1 MEGHYG
7 VLFLTAC
14 EIHSAKVLSLLLS
27 DLVCVVMKDMTP
39 PLVMEFVYLSKQT
52 CDERSAP
59 YWTGEFMLARYREVV
74 EIVLHFRESKEKL
87 IRRAVISLIPRLA
100 AFAPERF
107 AATYLSTC
115 TDYLIN
121 IVKCVPQIL
130 TILPNGNLLW
140 QASRVGG
147 LHVAI

>member
-1 MEGHYG
+1 
-7 VLFLTAC
+7 
-14 EIHSAKVLSLLLS
+14 
-27 DLVCVVMKDMTP
+27 
-39 PLVMEFVYLSKQT
+39 
-52 CDERSAP
+52 
-59 YWTGEFMLARYREVV
+59 MLARYREVV

-121 IVKCVPQIL
+121 IVKCVL
-130 TILPNGNLLW
+130 FYL
-140 QASRVGG
+140 
-147 LHVAI
+147 

>member
-1 MEGHYG
+1 
-7 VLFLTAC
+7 
-14 EIHSAKVLSLLLS
+14 
-27 DLVCVVMKDMTP
+27 
-39 PLVMEFVYLSKQT
+39 
-52 CDERSAP
+52 
-59 YWTGEFMLARYREVV
+59 MLARYREVV

-121 IVKCVPQIL
+121 IVKCVHTLIHVHQM
-130 TILPNGNLLW
+130 
-140 QASRVGG
+140 RVPFKQPFC
-147 LHVAI
+147 ACQQCSWMRFC

>member
-1 MEGHYG
+1 
-7 VLFLTAC
+7 
-14 EIHSAKVLSLLLS
+14 
-27 DLVCVVMKDMTP
+27 
-39 PLVMEFVYLSKQT
+39 
-52 CDERSAP
+52 
-59 YWTGEFMLARYREVV
+59 MLARYREVV

-121 IVKCVPQIL
+121 IVKCEPHSPVKK
-130 TILPNGNLLW
+130 PNGY
-140 QASRVGG
+140 VGWG
-147 LHVAI
+147 ICMHFGPSCCLTALTLNSLSGFDT